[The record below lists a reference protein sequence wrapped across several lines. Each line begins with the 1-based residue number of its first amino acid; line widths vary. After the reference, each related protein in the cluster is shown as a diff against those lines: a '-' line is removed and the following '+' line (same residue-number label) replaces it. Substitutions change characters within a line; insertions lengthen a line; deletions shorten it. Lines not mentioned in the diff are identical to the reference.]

1 MNNAKNCQFNGTS
14 WWLLFVT
21 VAVFLHFI
29 CVVCHTLYS
38 FIVYLDVSLHWN
50 CTSVRRCFC
59 QHFPSGLGLSFF
71 STLRLLSH
79 SLARIYTTLCR
90 FICTCFLYFA
100 FTLIVAPTFFFTLH
114 VQLYRNKYTLR
125 RFGLVF
131 FLLCHSL
138 WMHGNHKSFRTMWN
152 KTRTSI

>member
-1 MNNAKNCQFNGTS
+1 MAVVCYSCRFFTFY
-14 WWLLFVT
+14 LCCLPYALFVY
-21 VAVFLHFI
+21 
-29 CVVCHTLYS
+29 CVS
-38 FIVYLDVSLHWN
+38 
-50 CTSVRRCFC
+50 RCFITLELYFC
-59 QHFPSGLGLSFF
+59 ASLFLPTFSFGFEFEFF

-79 SLARIYTTLCR
+79 SPARIYTTLCR

-131 FLLCHSL
+131 FSSL
-138 WMHGNHKSFRTMWN
+138 PLVVNARQSQKLQN
-152 KTRTSI
+152 NVK